1 MKASALPD
9 NLLADFVPLAHGDTY
24 LTVLSDIDR
33 ARLYPYSAPS
43 GGYLLAKGVLY
54 DLDQNMIDRRQWIF
68 DGRVAVLSVGSNRAP
83 VQLRRKFGDAAI
95 IPVTP
100 ARLFDCD
107 VVHAAMLGFYAAVP
121 CTAFPCAGCI
131 VSLNVAWL
139 DAEQLEQMHRTEGI
153 GVAYDYVMM
162 QDVVHDLLVP
172 DQPVYG
178 YSARSG
184 VLDYA
189 GGIPAA
195 LPAIAAVGR
204 RFPEVSQADAATR
217 VRQLTGCD
225 DSRSHTEFIA
235 DIQHDKSARDAVI
248 AGLKK
253 YALFA
258 ETPPWHAVSVS
269 VSGIDAFL

>member
-1 MKASALPD
+1 MKASALPH
-9 NLLADFVPLAHGDTY
+9 NLFSEFVALAHGDIY
-24 LTVLSDIDR
+24 LTTLSDIDR

-43 GGYLLAKGVLY
+43 GGYLIADGALY
-54 DLDQNMIDRRQWIF
+54 DLDQKMIDRHRWIF

-107 VVHAAMLGFYAAVP
+107 IVHAAMLGFYAAVP

-139 DAEQLEQMHRTEGI
+139 DAEQLKQMHRTEGI

-162 QDVVHDLLVP
+162 QDIVHDLRVP
-172 DQPVYG
+172 DQQVYG

-204 RFPEVSQADAATR
+204 RFPEVSQADAAAR
-217 VRQLTGCD
+217 VRQLTGCN
-225 DSRSHTEFIA
+225 DSRIYAEFIV
-235 DIQHDKSARDAVI
+235 DVQRDKAARDAVI
-248 AGLKK
+248 AGLQN

-258 ETPPWHAVSVS
+258 ETPPWQTLSVS
-269 VSGIDAFL
+269 VSGIGAFL

>member
-1 MKASALPD
+1 MKASALPH
-9 NLLADFVPLAHGDTY
+9 NLFSDFVALAYGDTY
-24 LTVLSDIDR
+24 LTTLSDINR

-43 GGYLLAKGVLY
+43 GGYLLANGALY
-54 DLDQNMIDRRQWIF
+54 DLDQKMIDRHRWIF

-107 VVHAAMLGFYAAVP
+107 IVHAAMLGFYAAVT

-139 DAEQLEQMHRTEGI
+139 DAEQLEHMHRTEGI

-162 QDVVHDLLVP
+162 QGVVHDFLVP

-184 VLDYA
+184 ALDYA

-204 RFPEVSQADAATR
+204 RFPEVSQANAATR

-225 DSRSHTEFIA
+225 DSRSHSEFIA
-235 DIQHDKSARDAVI
+235 DIQRDKTARDAVI
-248 AGLKK
+248 AGLQN

-258 ETPPWHAVSVS
+258 ETPPWHTLSVS

>member
-1 MKASALPD
+1 MKASALPH
-9 NLLADFVPLAHGDTY
+9 NLFSDFVELAHGDTY
-24 LTVLSDIDR
+24 LATLSDIDR
-33 ARLYPYSAPS
+33 ARLYPYGAPS
-43 GGYLLAKGVLY
+43 GGYLLANGVLY
-54 DLDQNMIDRRQWIF
+54 DLDQKMIDRHRWIF
-68 DGRVAVLSVGSNRAP
+68 NGRVAVLSVGSNRAP

-107 VVHAAMLGFYAAVP
+107 IVHAAMLGFYAAVP

-162 QDVVHDLLVP
+162 QGVVHDLVVP
-172 DQPVYG
+172 DQTVYG

-204 RFPEVSQADAATR
+204 RFPEVSQSDAAAR

-225 DSRSHTEFIA
+225 DTRSHAEFIA
-235 DIQHDKSARDAVI
+235 DYQRDKAARDAVV

-253 YALFA
+253 HALVA
-258 ETPPWHAVSVS
+258 ETPPWHTLSVS

>member
-1 MKASALPD
+1 MKVSALPHNVFAD
-9 NLLADFVPLAHGDTY
+9 FLPLADGDTY
-24 LTVLSDIDR
+24 LTMLSDVDR
-33 ARLYPYSAPS
+33 ARLYPYNAPY
-43 GGYLLAKGVLY
+43 GGYLLANGVLY
-54 DLDQNMIDRRQWIF
+54 QLYQQMIDRHRWIF

-107 VVHAAMLGFYAAVP
+107 IVHAAMLGFYAAVP

-139 DAEQLEQMHRTEGI
+139 DPDQLEQMHRTEGI

-162 QDVVHDLLVP
+162 HDVVHDMQVP
-172 DQPVYG
+172 DQPVFG
-178 YSARSG
+178 YSACAG

-189 GGIPAA
+189 GGAPAA
-195 LPAIAAVGR
+195 LPVIAAVGR
-204 RFPEVSQADAATR
+204 RFPEVSQAEVAAR

-225 DSRSHTEFIA
+225 DSRSHAEFIA
-235 DIQHDKSARDAVI
+235 DIQREKSARDAVI
-248 AGLKK
+248 AGLKN

-258 ETPPWHAVSVS
+258 ETSRWQVLSVR
-269 VSGIDAFL
+269 VNGIDAFL

>member
-1 MKASALPD
+1 MKALALPH
-9 NLLADFVPLAHGDTY
+9 NLFSDFMAVAHGDTY
-24 LTVLSDIDR
+24 LTTLSDIDR
-33 ARLYPYSAPS
+33 ARLYPYRAPS
-43 GGYLLAKGVLY
+43 GGYLLADGALY
-54 DLDQNMIDRRQWIF
+54 DLDQKMIDRHRWIF

-107 VVHAAMLGFYAAVP
+107 IVHAAMLGFYAAVP

-153 GVAYDYVMM
+153 GVAYDYVLM
-162 QDVVHDLLVP
+162 QDIVHDLRVP
-172 DQPVYG
+172 EQPVYG

-189 GGIPAA
+189 GGIPGA

-225 DSRSHTEFIA
+225 DSRSHAEFIA
-235 DIQHDKSARDAVI
+235 DVQRDKTARDAI
-248 AGLKK
+248 ISGLKN

-258 ETPPWHAVSVS
+258 EIPPWQTLSVS

>member
-24 LTVLSDIDR
+24 LTMLSDIDR

-43 GGYLLAKGVLY
+43 GGYLLANGVLY
-54 DLDQNMIDRRQWIF
+54 NLDQNMIDRHQWIF

-107 VVHAAMLGFYAAVP
+107 IVHAAMLGFYAAVP

-189 GGIPAA
+189 DGIPAA

-204 RFPEVSQADAATR
+204 RFPAVSQADAAAR

-225 DSRSHTEFIA
+225 DSRSHAEFIA